1 MKTKHLRNFFFS
13 TASKNSRDFVL
24 KRLCVKQEDSWKGI
38 IPSTVNSDYNP
49 EPPILAAKFANHENH
64 KHILAIANEDGKIAL
79 QDTTKPNTDGEEKA
93 LEGSQCHFNAV
104 FDLEWVPG
112 QMKFVSASGD
122 HTTKLWDICESE
134 IRQSRVFTGHTR
146 SVKTAAFR
154 KRDSSVFATGG
165 RDGAIL
171 IWDTRAQPRTKD
183 GADNCIYSGHSGGPG
198 TPVSQRKRIPNHRTP
213 KLSSSVSSSSITG
226 LVFQDDTTLI
236 SCGAGDGI
244 IKIWDLRR
252 YYTTCKKEPLPRY
265 SLPYAGTSSTY
276 KAFTS
281 LITDKSGLK
290 LFANCMDHSI
300 YCYNLASYSSTPI
313 MKYTGFQN
321 STFYIKSCLSA
332 DEEYLISGSSNDK
345 AFIWNVNKPDPIVEL
360 NGHCVEVT
368 CVAWGEKFDQPIV
381 TCSDDARHKI
391 WRIGPETI
399 DDCDK
404 NLYRGHAEECKQVLK
419 TNGNSNPLMNRL
431 KELECTPKS
440 LKRLVEF
447 NETTPCS
454 AEKVSNKRSY
464 FDMNGAECEA
474 GCSKDI
480 FGSESKR
487 VKILETKGRRLFSP
501 STSTNFGSEENS
513 GGLFFLYEI
522 LELCLLKSF
531 HFRFIQFT
539 LY

>member
-1 MKTKHLRNFFFS
+1 MKTNHLWNSSLF

-24 KRLCVKQEDSWKGI
+24 KRLCVSQENSWKGI
-38 IPSTVNSDYNP
+38 VPSTLTSDYNP
-49 EPPILAAKFANHENH
+49 EPPILAAKFSNNESN

-79 QDTTKPNTDGEEKA
+79 QDTTKPNTDGEEKS

-122 HTTKLWDICESE
+122 HTSKLWDICESD

-213 KLSSSVSSSSITG
+213 KLSSNVSSSSITG

-290 LFANCMDHSI
+290 LYANCMDHSI

-321 STFYIKSCLSA
+321 STFYIKSCLSP

-345 AFIWNVNKPDPIVEL
+345 AFIWNVNKPEPIVSL

-391 WRIGPETI
+391 WRIGPEII
-399 DDCDK
+399 DECDK

-419 TNGNSNPLMNRL
+419 MTSGGNSNPLMNRL

-454 AEKVSNKRSY
+454 TEKVSNKRSY
-464 FDMNGAECEA
+464 FDMNGGDGEA
-474 GCSKDI
+474 GCSKDM
-480 FGSESKR
+480 FGGSETKR

-513 GGLFFLYEI
+513 GIYSFF
-522 LELCLLKSF
+522 
-531 HFRFIQFT
+531 
-539 LY
+539 